1 MSTMYK
7 TFQPKRSLG
16 FSVCHHFFLPLKVD
30 ITKAQAPK
38 GLYPLLYTLL
48 LFGKSLGYR
57 SENREQDTASDSL
70 GNTSVLTLWG

>member
-16 FSVCHHFFLPLKVD
+16 FSVCHHFFL
-30 ITKAQAPK
+30 
-38 GLYPLLYTLL
+38 LLYTLI

-57 SENREQDTASDSL
+57 AENREQDTASDSL